1 MLPLVEIGL
10 TVLLKKPPSCDGPAG
25 WCKQGNSIPDII
37 SKTELEQNAYYDY
50 PLKSADLQRGYKKA
64 MTKPEVYMG
73 MQQTSNKTNTVQYR
87 PSEKMIVFGLKV
99 PPGDGLG
106 LIL

>member
-1 MLPLVEIGL
+1 MG
-10 TVLLKKPPSCDGPAG
+10 
-25 WCKQGNSIPDII
+25 

-73 MQQTSNKTNTVQYR
+73 M
-87 PSEKMIVFGLKV
+87 
-99 PPGDGLG
+99 
-106 LIL
+106 